1 MKDKCV
7 SCGSETAY
15 DVTTHI
21 DMRNAYVEG
30 LGQLCN
36 RCHTSGTNYN
46 QLLIPESVIINT
58 PNDIELGRKV
68 RILYYEKK

>member
-36 RCHTSGTNYN
+36 RCHTSGKNHN
-46 QLLIPESVIINT
+46 QVLVPESVIINT

-68 RILYYEKK
+68 RMIYYEK

>member
-36 RCHTSGTNYN
+36 RCYTSGTNYN